1 MINIIDHVLDSVIKR
16 IDKDLIKFIMWHIKD
31 SYLLGNVLWDDN
43 FTNHITTEL
52 WYFQLENIDSLRQL
66 T

>member
-1 MINIIDHVLDSVIKR
+1 MINIIDHVPDGVIKR
-16 IDKDLIKFIMWHIKD
+16 IDKELIKFIMRHIED
-31 SYLLGNVLWDDN
+31 SYLLGNALWDDN